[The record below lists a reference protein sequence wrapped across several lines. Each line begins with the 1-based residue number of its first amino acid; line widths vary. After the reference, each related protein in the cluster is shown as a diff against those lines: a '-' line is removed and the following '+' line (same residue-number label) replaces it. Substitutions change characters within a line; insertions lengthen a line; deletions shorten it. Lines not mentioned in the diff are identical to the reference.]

1 MATTSPY
8 LKLCNDLKVELQ
20 TINREIESIPSS
32 FTHLLS
38 SKIRQAFGTN
48 QDETVS
54 TVSFIT
60 SRLEKVRS
68 KAMSAI
74 ENIERPSSHS
84 SDELSWKEKLTDIL
98 LDIDASFL
106 DLADK
111 AEAIGISTPRKKKK
125 PGDLPD
131 KPNYEIMPSS
141 QANNEKDLNTLN
153 YLLERGI
160 LTTQEYEDKIRSL
173 Q

>member
-8 LKLCNDLKVELQ
+8 RKLCNELKVELQ

-32 FTHLLS
+32 FTHLLT
-38 SKIRQAFGTN
+38 SKLRQVLGTK
-48 QDETVS
+48 QDETSS
-54 TVSFIT
+54 TVSLIA

-68 KAMSAI
+68 KAKSAL
-74 ENIERPSSHS
+74 ENIERQSSQT
-84 SDELSWKEKLTDIL
+84 SDELSWKEKLTDIV
-98 LDIDASFL
+98 LDVNVSFL

-111 AEAIGISTPRKKKK
+111 QETVGIPTTKDRPLVS
-125 PGDLPD
+125 DLPE
-131 KPNYEIMPSS
+131 KLNYTIIHSS
-141 QANNEKDLNTLN
+141 QTSKEKDLSTLN

-173 Q
+173 E

>member
-1 MATTSPY
+1 MATTGPY
-8 LKLCNDLKVELQ
+8 LKLCNDLKNELQ
-20 TINREIESIPSS
+20 TINREIELIPSS
-32 FTHLLS
+32 FTNLLA

-54 TVSFIT
+54 SVSSIT

-68 KAMSAI
+68 KAMSAL
-74 ENIERPSSHS
+74 ENIEMQSAHS

-98 LDIDASFL
+98 LDIDVIFL

-111 AEAIGISTPRKKKK
+111 AETKGISPPREEIK

-131 KPNYEIMPSS
+131 KLTYEIIPSS
-141 QANNEKDLNTLN
+141 QANNEKDLNALN

-160 LTTQEYEDKIRSL
+160 LTTQEYEDKIRRL